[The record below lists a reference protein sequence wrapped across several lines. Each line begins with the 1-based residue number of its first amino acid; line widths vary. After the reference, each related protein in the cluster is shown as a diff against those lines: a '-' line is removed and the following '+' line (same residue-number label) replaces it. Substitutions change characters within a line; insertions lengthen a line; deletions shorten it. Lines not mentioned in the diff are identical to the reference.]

1 MAIFLK
7 SSTSVITFPTCIV
20 NVIGIKMTINTIEAT
35 LVFKVN
41 K

>member
-7 SSTSVITFPTCIV
+7 SSTSVITFSTCIV
-20 NVIGIKMTINTIEAT
+20 NVIGIKMTINTSEAT